1 MSAAVG
7 VFDLSAMRRVK
18 AEATDVP
25 NVWRVSLPARPW
37 KFSSAE
43 QERQSITE
51 KLSAALPYR
60 ALWLS
65 DWASDERPGWHILAR
80 DESLTAW
87 DHELGKGAW
96 VLFFF
101 EHAPGNVL
109 DALVPVE
116 PISPV
121 DAVRQVR
128 DLRGAAAIWS
138 WYDDA
143 EWLVVFPGSGQ
154 PKGNRVR
161 S

>member
-1 MSAAVG
+1 
-7 VFDLSAMRRVK
+7 MRQVK

-25 NVWRVSLPARPW
+25 NVWRISLPARPW

-43 QERQSITE
+43 QERQSMVE

-65 DWASDERPGWHILAR
+65 DWASNDHSGWRLLAR

-87 DHELGKGAW
+87 DDELSKGAW
-96 VLFFF
+96 VLFLF

-109 DALVPVE
+109 DALIPSE
-116 PISPV
+116 PASPV

-128 DLRGAAAIWS
+128 NLGGAAAIWS
-138 WYDDA
+138 WYDDT
-143 EWLVVFPGSGQ
+143 EWLVVLPSSGPPQ
-154 PKGNRVR
+154 GNRTY
-161 S
+161 SA